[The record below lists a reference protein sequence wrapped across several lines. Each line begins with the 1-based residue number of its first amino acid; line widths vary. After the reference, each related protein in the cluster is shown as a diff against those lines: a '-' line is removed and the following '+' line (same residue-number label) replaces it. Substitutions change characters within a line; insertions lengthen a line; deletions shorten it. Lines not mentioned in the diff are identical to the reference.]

1 MFMDIPARGE
11 GDYEPILPRCRSCS
25 EPILPGA
32 PREILTFP
40 ADGDDRLEELSGP
53 YHAACAQ
60 PFASLQR
67 AMNMLSRR
75 WG

>member
-1 MFMDIPARGE
+1 MFMDIPAGGE
-11 GDYEPILPRCRSCS
+11 GKYEPILPRCRSCKQ
-25 EPILPGA
+25 PIAPDA

-40 ADGDDRLEELSGP
+40 PGGEHRLEELDGP
-53 YHAACAQ
+53 YHTACAQ

-67 AMNMLSRR
+67 AIDMLSRG

>member
-1 MFMDIPARGE
+1 MFMDIPAAGE
-11 GDYEPILPRCRSCS
+11 GGHEPILPRCRSCKQ
-25 EPILPGA
+25 PILPGS
-32 PREILTFP
+32 PSQTLSFP
-40 ADGDDRLEELSGP
+40 ANADHGLDELNGS

-67 AMNMLSRR
+67 ALAMLSRG